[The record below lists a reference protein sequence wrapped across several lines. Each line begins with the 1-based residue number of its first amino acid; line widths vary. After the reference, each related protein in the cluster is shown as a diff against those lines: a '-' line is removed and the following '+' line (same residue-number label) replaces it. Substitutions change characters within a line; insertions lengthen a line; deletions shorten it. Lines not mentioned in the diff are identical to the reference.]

1 MILFDDDNYDI
12 KNIGYLRSITS
23 LDKTKKSKLIVG
35 VCE

>member
-23 LDKTKKSKLIVG
+23 LDKIKKYKHLI
-35 VCE
+35 EIN